1 MEREQTLQQLQRH
14 QSEAQKLSKE
24 NENLSETTN
33 KLKHNLKLIEDKTNR
48 IAEEKRKTEELYVY
62 GE

>member
-62 GE
+62 G